1 MSRRGR
7 QPRGVVVSFFRLWK
21 SFHLLSLRKQ
31 FTERIIHYQ
40 VVLPTAPK
48 GVLPKTPK
56 GSGDC
61 PQKVVGTIY
70 RRLNNSP
77 TAPFQRSA
85 VHQATLRRTFDNSPP
100 YFDASRAESRV
111 KQGGEFRH
119 IGRRF
124 SPWTT
129 EILIEQ
135 GGVMADVTKGIA
147 RTAPLNAW
155 NDGKTAVLRQSPQ
168 PPEQARGV

>member
-1 MSRRGR
+1 MPVGITPTPQEGSTDTPPEGNTDNPLVGIPTHPLSVYRHTLRWYYR
-7 QPRGVVVSFFRLWK
+7 Q
-21 SFHLLSLRKQ
+21 
-31 FTERIIHYQ
+31 
-40 VVLPTAPK
+40 

-85 VHQATLRRTFDNSPP
+85 VPQATLRRTFDNSPP
-100 YFDASRAESRV
+100 YFDASRAESRG

>member
-1 MSRRGR
+1 MLTTRLEVGEVGQPKCRGR
-7 QPRGVVVSFFRLWK
+7 STEIAKPVDRSQQVGPPKSPR
-21 SFHLLSLRKQ
+21 
-31 FTERIIHYQ
+31 
-40 VVLPTAPK
+40 
-48 GVLPKTPK
+48 

-85 VHQATLRRTFDNSPP
+85 VQQTTLRRTPSNSPP
-100 YFDASRAESRV
+100 YFDASKAESLV

-119 IGRRF
+119 IERRF

-135 GGVMADVTKGIA
+135 GGVMPDVTKGIA

-155 NDGKTAVLRQSPQ
+155 NDGETAVLRQSPQ